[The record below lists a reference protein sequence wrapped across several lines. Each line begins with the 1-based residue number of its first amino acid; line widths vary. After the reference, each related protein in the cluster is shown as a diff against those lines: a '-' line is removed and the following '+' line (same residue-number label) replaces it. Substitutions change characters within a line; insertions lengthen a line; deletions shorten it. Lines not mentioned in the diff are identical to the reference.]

1 MTPRQAIFI
10 SAVSKELK
18 GPRQLVA
25 NTLQFLG
32 YEPVW
37 QDIFGTEQG
46 DLRAML
52 RRQIDGCKGVVQL
65 VGQRYGA
72 EPPVPDEQFGRV
84 SYTQY
89 EALYARRRGK
99 KVWYLLLDESFPS
112 EKQEPEPEEL
122 RQMQAAYRRRLQADS
137 HLFHPLNSPEALEA
151 DVLKLRDDLTRLR
164 RGAKQWAA
172 AVVFLLVILVGA
184 AIWLMSGQRQL
195 KQQNEQL
202 KQQNAETQKNVNMLR
217 QYVEAAIKERQ
228 EQPGQTAD
236 ELQRQTDEKWA
247 KQRGVTPKELRQ
259 EMLRIAQEV
268 KNAPDVS
275 TYERANAAYVTKD
288 YNEAERLALAA
299 VDEAEKASPPKISA
313 AIKALELAG
322 NSAVART
329 EYADALRHLRGA
341 EKLTDRQRNPR
352 EWADVQF
359 DIGGILYLQGNFKE
373 AAAVAREELNERSR
387 WAGSENLDTLCS
399 RNNLAADLESQG
411 RYAEA
416 EKEYRAVL
424 AARERLLGADHPATL
439 LSRHNLVVALADSGQ
454 LAEAE
459 KEERA
464 VLAACERLRGPEH
477 PATLRSGQSLGAV
490 LEREGRYAEAEKQL
504 RAVLA
509 VQQRVLEPDHRDTL
523 LCRSDLAAVLDDL
536 GQHAE
541 AEKEIREVL
550 DLRERILG
558 PDHVDTLRSRD
569 ILACILEFEGKHLEA
584 ETEDRRVL
592 AIQTR
597 VLGPEHPET
606 LSTWE
611 HLALVLYSQGKN
623 PELEQELRA
632 LLAALEHR
640 YGSEAAETV
649 LPRQRLAYALFCE
662 GKFAEAVT
670 NQQKALVIAQKGT
683 GAESHRQT
691 LDACRPLSRYT
702 LFARDFAGALAASD
716 AGLALAPNDLP
727 LLANKAHAWL
737 FLGKT
742 PEAEKIYMEHR
753 GQFVDEPEKRSWE
766 QVVLQRFDDL
776 EKAGITHPEF
786 ARIRELLKIE
796 AK

>member
-399 RNNLAADLESQG
+399 RNNLAADLERISGGAGSSGTPAGCRPSRNAPEPSQPG
-411 RYAEA
+411 RRAGGLGPARRGRERGTRGA
-416 EKEYRAVL
+416 GGVRALARAGASRHAAQRAKPGSRAGAGRAVCRGGEATAGGAGRP
-424 AARERLLGADHPATL
+424 AARPRT
-439 LSRHNLVVALADSGQ
+439 
-454 LAEAE
+454 
-459 KEERA
+459 
-464 VLAACERLRGPEH
+464 GP
-477 PATLRSGQSLGAV
+477 S
-490 LEREGRYAEAEKQL
+490 
-504 RAVLA
+504 
-509 VQQRVLEPDHRDTL
+509 
-523 LCRSDLAAVLDDL
+523 
-536 GQHAE
+536 
-541 AEKEIREVL
+541 
-550 DLRERILG
+550 
-558 PDHVDTLRSRD
+558 
-569 ILACILEFEGKHLEA
+569 
-584 ETEDRRVL
+584 
-592 AIQTR
+592 
-597 VLGPEHPET
+597 
-606 LSTWE
+606 
-611 HLALVLYSQGKN
+611 
-623 PELEQELRA
+623 
-632 LLAALEHR
+632 
-640 YGSEAAETV
+640 
-649 LPRQRLAYALFCE
+649 
-662 GKFAEAVT
+662 
-670 NQQKALVIAQKGT
+670 
-683 GAESHRQT
+683 
-691 LDACRPLSRYT
+691 
-702 LFARDFAGALAASD
+702 
-716 AGLALAPNDLP
+716 
-727 LLANKAHAWL
+727 
-737 FLGKT
+737 
-742 PEAEKIYMEHR
+742 
-753 GQFVDEPEKRSWE
+753 
-766 QVVLQRFDDL
+766 
-776 EKAGITHPEF
+776 
-786 ARIRELLKIE
+786 
-796 AK
+796 